1 MWVKEFV
8 LRTFGSCVGKG
19 ICVGTFGSC
28 VGKGICVADVRRD
41 LEETGNYL
49 MNSE

>member
-1 MWVKEFV
+1 MNLCCGRSVVVWVKEFV
-8 LRTFGSCVGKG
+8 LR
-19 ICVGTFGSC
+19 TFGSC

-49 MNSE
+49 RNSE